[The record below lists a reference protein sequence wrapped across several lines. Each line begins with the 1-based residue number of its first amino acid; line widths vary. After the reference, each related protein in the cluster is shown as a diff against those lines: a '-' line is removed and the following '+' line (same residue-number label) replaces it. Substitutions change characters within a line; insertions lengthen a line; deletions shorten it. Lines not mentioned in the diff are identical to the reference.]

1 MHHLSAFLAHCYLKG
16 LAAATIRTLVSSL
29 SFVFQLGSYPDI
41 TQHFICK
48 KMLQGFQKSKPSR
61 DARLPITPSILMQIT
76 RALQYTTTSM
86 FIRKL
91 LQAMFI
97 LAFCAFLRIGEITK
111 TSSSAQHF
119 LLFQSVTLGSLHNRN
134 YIDITIPHFKHSKSN
149 NTTLRI
155 CENSSNSQLCPYRS
169 LLDYLN
175 LRKHT
180 SGLDPLLS
188 FMDNAPVSRQYFTQQ
203 LNGVLSF
210 CYLNLHRFYTH
221 SFRIGAASTAATL
234 GYSELQIQT
243 MGRWH
248 SSAFKKYV
256 RIPTLQ
262 INSLQ

>member
-1 MHHLSAFLAHCYLKG
+1 
-16 LAAATIRTLVSSL
+16 
-29 SFVFQLGSYPDI
+29 
-41 TQHFICK
+41 
-48 KMLQGFQKSKPSR
+48 
-61 DARLPITPSILMQIT
+61 
-76 RALQYTTTSM
+76 M

-111 TSSSAQHF
+111 TSSSAHHF
-119 LLFQSVTLGSLHNRN
+119 LLFQNVTLDSLYNKN

-155 CENSSNSQLCPYRS
+155 CENSSNSLLCPYT
-169 LLDYLN
+169 LLDYFN

-180 SGLDPLLS
+180 LGLDPRFS
-188 FMDNAPVSRQYFTQQ
+188 FMDNATVSRQFLTQQ

-210 CYLNLHRFYTH
+210 CNLNLHRFHIH
-221 SFRIGAASTAATL
+221 SFRIGAASTAAIL

-248 SSAFKKYV
+248 SSAFKKYF